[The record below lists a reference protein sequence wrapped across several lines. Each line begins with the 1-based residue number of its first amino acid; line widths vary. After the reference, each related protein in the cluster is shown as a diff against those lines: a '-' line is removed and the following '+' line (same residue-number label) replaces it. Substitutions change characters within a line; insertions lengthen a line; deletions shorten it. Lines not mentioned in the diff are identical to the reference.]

1 MTTYKCAICGRT
13 FVQSGIIDSE
23 TPVLTCNECGS
34 HLGRCVTCKYLKTL
48 GSDEF
53 CPKGEKPF
61 YDVVNGN
68 KQVIARRISPEA
80 STMGCVEFYEM
91 AVLE

>member
-1 MTTYKCAICGRT
+1 MTTYKCAICGRA

-48 GSDEF
+48 ESDEF

-91 AVLE
+91 AVLK